1 MTIDLALSDDHDL
14 ALDLVGRASLI
25 DGAAK
30 VAQQIK
36 VTLLAFL
43 GEWFLDTSFGV
54 PYFEH
59 VLVKVPN
66 RAAVEAAFRA
76 RIGDV
81 PGVSRVRRLGL
92 EIDHSRRLLRVSY
105 EADTSAG
112 LLAQVVDLHRP

>member
-1 MTIDLALSDDHDL
+1 MTIDLALSDDLDL

-54 PYFEH
+54 PYFEE
-59 VLVKVPN
+59 VLMKAPN

-92 EIDHSRRLLRVSY
+92 EIDHGRRLLRVSY